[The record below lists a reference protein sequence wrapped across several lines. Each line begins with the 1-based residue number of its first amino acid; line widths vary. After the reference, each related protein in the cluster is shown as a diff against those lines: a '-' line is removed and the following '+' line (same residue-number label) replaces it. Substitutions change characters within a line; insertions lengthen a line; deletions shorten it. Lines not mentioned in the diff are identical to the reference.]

1 MYFPLPKGQA
11 IENIMIWTKI
21 MCMKSLLNFTRQHL
35 ITHIDNLLY
44 DIFDAQIVH

>member
-11 IENIMIWTKI
+11 IENNYYDLDK

-35 ITHIDNLLY
+35 ITHITNLLY